1 MVDLTS
7 SFHVCF
13 ASFPFPADYSNAYDD
28 WVAAEAIHNES
39 LPEKKRKDYKI
50 NDERM
55 KKFDEMIPEFPT
67 KLATPIDA
75 SYLRLAVR
83 QVKSNRA
90 RQEKRKS
97 GAESPKKR
105 QVVTEKVEIN
115 MNVPQKGS
123 EFAIVVF
130 NKQDFQE

>member
-13 ASFPFPADYSNAYDD
+13 TSFPFPADYSNAYDD

-55 KKFDEMIPEFPT
+55 KKFDEMVPEFPT

-123 EFAIVVF
+123 EFATVSF